1 MLHKALA
8 TLILVMKSHLHLLQV
23 VNQGCETSSFEITE
37 QLSGHKAA
45 NENQQ
50 NFFLSQITIDEEEL
64 MTRSQELNKT
74 VKIGLN
80 KLNCFLQQDLKL
92 DIPTGT
98 FKGKLN

>member
-8 TLILVMKSHLHLLQV
+8 TLILVMKSHLHHLQV
-23 VNQGCETSSFEITE
+23 VNQGCETSSLEITE
-37 QLSGHKAA
+37 QLSRHKAA

-50 NFFLSQITIDEEEL
+50 NFFLSQITVDEEEL

-92 DIPTGT
+92 DISTGT